1 MSYIK
6 VEGRPDLCRD
16 DQTQAIVNT
25 DASSYN
31 AYMTRIKAINEE
43 KEKNHQMEWDLSDV
57 KSDIDEIKSL
67 LTELLKNK

>member
-31 AYMTRIKAINEE
+31 AYMTRIKAINAE
-43 KEKNHQMEWDLSDV
+43 KEKNHQMERDLSDV

>member
-31 AYMTRIKAINEE
+31 AYMSRIKAINEE
-43 KEKNHQMEWDLSDV
+43 KEKNHQMERDLSEV